1 MRLFPIP
8 AAATCFPVGKECIHI
23 RSREI
28 LSKDGL
34 ARGAKGAKITALYI
48 PPEGLVDA
56 AVGYGVLVA
65 IIGGGGG
72 GGGGGG
78 ANDSGSNSSSRRNGR
93 SS

>member
-72 GGGGGG
+72 GG
-78 ANDSGSNSSSRRNGR
+78 ANDSGGNSSSRRNGR